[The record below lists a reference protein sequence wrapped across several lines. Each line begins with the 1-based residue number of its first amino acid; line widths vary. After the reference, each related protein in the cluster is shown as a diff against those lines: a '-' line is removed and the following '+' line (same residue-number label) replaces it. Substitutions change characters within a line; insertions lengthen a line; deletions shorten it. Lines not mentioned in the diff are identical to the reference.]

1 MSEPTGRWNGPPNW
15 PVPPSADW
23 TPPPG
28 WNPDPKWGKPP
39 KGWQFYGPGGSAPIY
54 GMPPKKSKKELRI
67 ALALGVILLF
77 GIIIAASSGSK
88 STPTPA
94 TATDPL
100 TTTAPA
106 APVSESPAPAPVPTA
121 QAPVAAPPADAGKP
135 NDKGWVLQSF
145 QPANDGLGDFG
156 GTARITN
163 TNDSE
168 KTATF
173 TITLARSGTQVGSL
187 QGSAQQVAAG
197 KTVTVQLISQDKYS
211 ADPVTSD
218 FQTDISY

>member
-1 MSEPTGRWNGPPNW
+1 
-15 PVPPSADW
+15 
-23 TPPPG
+23 
-28 WNPDPKWGKPP
+28 
-39 KGWQFYGPGGSAPIY
+39 
-54 GMPPKKSKKELRI
+54 MPPKKSKKKLFS
-67 ALALGVILLF
+67 ALALGVILLIV
-77 GIIIAASSGSK
+77 IISATSGG
-88 STPTPA
+88 STSTSTTT

-106 APVSESPAPAPVPTA
+106 APVSESPASVPTA
-121 QAPVAAPPADAGKP
+121 KAPAAVPPANGGKP

-163 TNDSE
+163 TNDSD
-168 KTATF
+168 KTGTF
-173 TITLARSGTQVGSL
+173 TITLARNGSQIGSL
-187 QGSAQQVAAG
+187 QGSASQVSPG

-211 ADPVTSD
+211 AGPVTSD

>member
-15 PVPPSADW
+15 PAPPSPDW

-28 WNPDPKWGKPP
+28 WKPDPKWGKPP
-39 KGWQFYGPGGSAPIY
+39 KGWQFYGAGGSAPVY

-67 ALALGVILLF
+67 ALALGVILLI
-77 GIIIAASSGSK
+77 GIISAVRGGSTTTAA
-88 STPTPA
+88 TT
-94 TATDPL
+94 TTDPL
-100 TTTAPA
+100 TTAAPA
-106 APVSESPAPAPVPTA
+106 APVSESPAPTPTA
-121 QAPVAAPPADAGKP
+121 QAPAAAPPADAGKP

-163 TNDSE
+163 TNDSD
-168 KTATF
+168 KTGTF
-173 TITLARSGTQVGSL
+173 TITLARNGSQIGSL
-187 QGSAQQVAAG
+187 QGSASQVSPG

-211 ADPVTSD
+211 AGPVTSD